1 MKKIYS
7 TPMIGMEQVESMFLM
22 SSGSGAP
29 APTPTPPPTLN
40 VGGNASELG
49 ENPVAF

>member
-22 SSGSGAP
+22 SSGSGD
-29 APTPTPPPTLN
+29 PTPPPTLN

-49 ENPVAF
+49 ANPVAY

>member
-29 APTPTPPPTLN
+29 TPPTLN
-40 VGGNASELG
+40 VGGNASDLG

>member
-29 APTPTPPPTLN
+29 APTPPTLN

-49 ENPVAF
+49 ENPVAY